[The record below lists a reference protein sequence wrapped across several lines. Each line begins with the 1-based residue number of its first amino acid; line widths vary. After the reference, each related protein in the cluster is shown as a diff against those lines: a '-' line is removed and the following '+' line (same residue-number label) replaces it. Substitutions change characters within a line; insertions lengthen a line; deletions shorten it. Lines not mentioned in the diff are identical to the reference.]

1 MKLTAACAAFRPSRA
16 GLYLPLGRTCAK
28 SGAAVTDSANAVRGS
43 WGFVCVFKY
52 LTTIIIRFQ
61 VGELLSGYLLMLENI
76 CADASSVTSVVSD
89 SL

>member
-1 MKLTAACAAFRPSRA
+1 MKLTAARAAFRPSRA

-28 SGAAVTDSANAVRGS
+28 SGAAVTDSANTVRGS

-52 LTTIIIRFQ
+52 LTTIIIRFE